1 MKRRDLMKLGLAG
14 LAAPALVRPAFA
26 QAATLNMYTNSDA
39 NISDFWSN
47 TIKPAFERANP
58 GVSINVVIAR
68 EGGGTMAIAERAL
81 AALNTGAGPQLDI
94 IEQHDPFLPAG
105 GIDAGLWTD
114 WTAAGLQNYGNVN
127 PLAIQSAFGLPYR
140 GSQVLLAY
148 DTTKL
153 SPADAPS
160 TWAELTDWI
169 KANPGQFIYNRPDKG
184 GSGGNF
190 VRRAIHEANGRDPS
204 LFTVANFEA
213 AKAETMLGGGFAL
226 LADLAPHL
234 FDGGAYAS
242 GNANAIQLLAQGAV
256 TMIPAWSD
264 MALQAINQGVLPETT
279 GLVQLQDLALAGG
292 FSQSVVP
299 TNAEN
304 HEMAVRLADF
314 LLTPEMQSAVITQIG
329 GFPGTTW
336 DILPAEL
343 REKYAAVVPASIPTF
358 PGGDWGAA
366 VSDGWY
372 RNVAPNVPRD

>member
-1 MKRRDLMKLGLAG
+1 MDRRNLIKLGLAG

-26 QAATLNMYTNSDA
+26 QATTLTMYTNSDA

-47 TIKPAFERANP
+47 VIKPAFEAANP

-68 EGGGTMAIAERAL
+68 EGGGTLAIAERAL
-81 AALNTGAGPQLDI
+81 AALGTGADPLLDI
-94 IEQHDPFLPAG
+94 IEQHDPNLPAG
-105 GIDAGLWTD
+105 GIAAGLWTD
-114 WTAAGLQNYGNVN
+114 WTTAGLANYGNVN
-127 PLAIQSAFGLPYR
+127 PLAIQTNFGLPYR

-153 SPADAPS
+153 SPADAPT
-160 TWAELTDWI
+160 TWADLVDWI

-204 LFTVANFEA
+204 LFTVDNFDA
-213 AKAETMLGGGFAL
+213 AKAEGMLAGGFDI
-226 LADLAPHL
+226 LADIAPSL

-242 GNANAIQLLAQGAV
+242 GNANSIQLLAQGAV

-292 FSQSVVP
+292 FSQAVVP
-299 TNAEN
+299 TNAAN
-304 HEMAVRLADF
+304 HALAVQLADF
-314 LLTPEMQSAVITQIG
+314 LLTPEIQAAVVTEIG
-329 GFPGTTW
+329 GFPGTSW
-336 DILPAEL
+336 DILPADL